1 MSGSEGAGVPRPL
14 RFLPTSL
21 VSRALR
27 DWPQIQSGADV
38 EAAVLFV
45 DIPGFGQ
52 LAERM
57 SAGGLAGAEKL
68 GQFLDRLFGSV
79 IDRIEAYGGE
89 VVALPG
95 DAVSAIWSAEDADI
109 QSCVRRAAA
118 AALDIQ
124 NLAGAERP
132 DLLARLRFHVAVGC
146 GPLWIGTAGADGA
159 QRLPCATGGAMVD
172 TARAAAEVSPG
183 TVAVTAQ
190 AAARLQGLAVLSGDG
205 QRHRLSRMT
214 SAEPPPARARQPLQ
228 LDEVRPFLSPAL
240 AEWLQA
246 GHDDWLA
253 EFRRTSVAF
262 VGLGGVAAAEAFRRD
277 PDQLRQAIALVQT
290 EVGKFQGAVNQVACD
305 DKGLSV
311 LAAWGLRGAT
321 GEHAAVRAAGAASA
335 IRAGLRALGVEGTVG
350 VATGPCFCGPR
361 GSPTHR
367 EYAIVGNCV
376 VTAARLMQLAGDAGV
391 LLDEATVAAA
401 GGRLAGVVPRA
412 VLLKGRVDP
421 VTAYEPAAARP
432 TDGRGPHARDGDAP
446 GRSAIVGRAS
456 ELARVAQ
463 ALDRLSDP
471 AAGPPRVVV
480 EGDAGIGKS
489 TFLAACRRLAED
501 RGLVV
506 LAGAGDAVDRLVP
519 YLAWRSVLRGL
530 LGSGA
535 VAADEARR
543 QLTSPGEAD
552 RLPLLRELL
561 DAELPDNDRTRHL
574 TGAARVEATADLAV
588 RLIQRAL
595 RGRRALVLVDDAQW
609 LDSASWATLR
619 RAAGALPEAAIL
631 VAMRPSELDALPREA
646 RDVLKLGD
654 RLELALGPLAAE
666 DVDKLIATTLLAED
680 VAPQAA
686 EVIRR
691 RAGGNPLFTQQLALA
706 LRDCGFVTV
715 SGRRCRVS
723 SAQLD
728 LSNVG
733 LPGTVDEIVGR
744 RLEELPAT
752 QVLTLKVASVLGSG
766 FDLGSLSSVYPLPHD
781 AKGLRHDVD
790 VLVAR
795 QLLTRE
801 PSPFGADRYSFTH
814 ALTHDAVYARLPYAQ
829 RRDLHGRVA
838 RWLEQVAPSEEGLLA
853 HHWYHADDAQ
863 KACLHAAR
871 AGEHALRIGAN
882 REAAELY
889 ARALELLEQHRGE
902 LGQRVRQS
910 VEAGWLCRLG
920 VALYGLG
927 ELARA
932 RDHLQASIDSLRGRQ
947 RPSRPRWAA
956 ILIRE
961 LAAQIGLRL
970 LDGDTIDDPTAADG
984 LATMAMAAQRL
995 SETFLW
1001 SRENVPMLACTLLSL
1016 NAAER
1021 ARRVAGTARSY
1032 AMLGFSLG
1040 ICGMHGLARWYFS
1053 RALAVAEEHR
1063 DLPGRVFVG
1072 YSRGVYLIGVGRW
1085 AESREAAQQGAA
1097 AARELGDPQ
1106 ESEMIEA
1113 ALGNLEYYTGD
1124 LVGSGA
1130 RYRALWQAARQR
1142 GNAQH
1147 EAWGLY
1153 GEARSLMLQGESARA
1168 EQRLRNALSIF
1179 AENPEEVS
1187 ELICQGLLAEC
1198 RLEQGDL
1205 QQATRHARDAMQLI
1219 RRAPPTVVTALQG
1232 YAAVARVA
1240 LARLSVAPVRTM
1252 SDPIARE
1259 AVQAVRQLR
1268 RYALFF
1274 PIGRPRA
1281 RLMSA
1286 CLLALLGHHRR
1297 AQRRCR
1303 SALSLAQRLG
1313 LPYEEALIHAH
1324 LVAAAPAG
1332 SRERAGHLGQMHRLL
1347 DRMSATVPPTA
1358 I

>member
-1 MSGSEGAGVPRPL
+1 
-14 RFLPTSL
+14 LPTGL

-27 DWPQIQSGADV
+27 DWPQVQSGADV

-57 SAGGLAGAEKL
+57 SADGLAGAEKL
-68 GQFLDRLFGSV
+68 GQFLNSLFGSV
-79 IDRIEAYGGE
+79 IERIEAYGGE
-89 VVALPG
+89 IVALPG
-95 DAVSAIWSAEDADI
+95 DAVSAMWSAEEADI

-124 NLAGAERP
+124 NLAGADRA
-132 DLLARLRFHVAVGC
+132 DVLARLRFHVAVGC
-146 GPLWIGTAGADGA
+146 GRIWIGTVGADGA
-159 QRLPCATGGAMVD
+159 QRLVCATGGAMVD
-172 TARAAAEVSPG
+172 TARTAAEASPG
-183 TVAVTAQ
+183 AVAVTTP
-190 AAARLQGLAVLSGDG
+190 AAARLQGSGVVSLDG

-214 SAEPPPARARQPLQ
+214 LAEVPAARERQPLG

-240 AEWLQA
+240 VEWLQA

-262 VGLGGVAAAEAFRRD
+262 VGLGGAASAEAFRRD
-277 PDQLRQAIALVQT
+277 PEQLRQAISLVQT
-290 EVGKFQGAVNQVACD
+290 EVARFQGTVNQVACD

-311 LAAWGLRGAT
+311 LGAWGLRGAS
-321 GEHAAVRAAGAASA
+321 GEHSAVRAAGAASA
-335 IRAGLRALGVEGTVG
+335 IRAGLRALGVDGTVG

-361 GSPTHR
+361 GSPTRR

-376 VTAARLMQLAGDAGV
+376 VTAARLMQLAGEGGV

-401 GGRLAGVVPRA
+401 GGRLSGVVPRA
-412 VLLKGRVDP
+412 VLLKGRADP
-421 VTAYEPAAARP
+421 ITAYEPASP
-432 TDGRGPHARDGDAP
+432 DGRGQTGKDDEAP
-446 GRSAIVGRAS
+446 GRPTIVGRAS
-456 ELARVAQ
+456 ELAAVAR
-463 ALDRLSDP
+463 ALDRLADP
-471 AAGPPRVVV
+471 ARGAPRVLV
-480 EGDAGIGKS
+480 EGEAGIGKS
-489 TFLAACRRLAED
+489 TFLAACRRLGED
-501 RGLVV
+501 RGLLV

-535 VAADEARR
+535 VAAAEARR
-543 QLTSPGEAD
+543 HLSGPGEAD
-552 RLPLLRELL
+552 RLPLLGELL
-561 DAELPDNDRTRHL
+561 DVELPDNDRTRHL
-574 TGAARVEATADLAV
+574 AGAARVEATADLAV

-595 RGRRALVLVDDAQW
+595 RGRRALLLVDDAQW

-631 VAMRPSELDALPREA
+631 VATRPPNLDDLPREA
-646 RDVLKLGD
+646 RDIFKLAD
-654 RLELALGPLAAE
+654 RLELVLGPLTAE
-666 DVDKLIATTLLAED
+666 DLDKLIATTLAAED
-680 VAPQAA
+680 VAPQAT

-723 SAQLD
+723 SAQLN

-744 RLEELPAT
+744 RLEELPASP
-752 QVLTLKVASVLGSG
+752 VLTLKVASVLGSG

-781 AKGLRHDVD
+781 PKGLRHDVD
-790 VLVAR
+790 LLVAR

-801 PSPFGADRYSFTH
+801 ASAFGADRYSFTH

-838 RWLEQVAPSEEGLLA
+838 RWIERVAPSEEGLLA
-853 HHWYHADDAQ
+853 HHWYHADDAS

-910 VEAGWLCRLG
+910 VEADWLCRLG
-920 VALYGLG
+920 VARYGLG

-932 RDHLQASIDSLRGRQ
+932 RDHLQASIDFFRRRH
-947 RPSRPRWAA
+947 RPARSRWAA
-956 ILIRE
+956 ILVRE
-961 LAAQIGLRL
+961 LGAQIGLRL
-970 LDGDTIDDPTAADG
+970 LDGETLPDPDAADG
-984 LATMAMAAQRL
+984 LATVAMAAQRL
-995 SETFLW
+995 SETYLW
-1001 SRENVPMLACTLLSL
+1001 ARENVPMLACTLLSV

-1021 ARRVAGTARSY
+1021 ARRIAGTARSY
-1032 AMLGFSLG
+1032 AMLAFSLG
-1040 ICGMHGLARWYFS
+1040 VCGMHGLARWYFS
-1053 RALAVAEEHR
+1053 RALAVAEQHR

-1085 AESREAAQQGAA
+1085 GESRKAAEQGAA

-1124 LVGSGA
+1124 LAASGA

-1153 GEARSLMLQGESARA
+1153 GEARSLMLQGEFARA
-1168 EQRLRNALSIF
+1168 EERLRKALSIF

-1187 ELICQGLLAEC
+1187 ELICHGLLAEC
-1198 RLEQGDL
+1198 RLDQGDL
-1205 QQATRHARDAMQLI
+1205 EQATRHARAAMQLI

-1240 LARLSVAPVRTM
+1240 LARLSASPARAASEPVYQ
-1252 SDPIARE
+1252 E
-1259 AVQAVRQLR
+1259 AIHAVRQLR

-1286 CLLALLGHHRR
+1286 CLLSLLGHPRR
-1297 AQRRCR
+1297 AQRRFHG
-1303 SALSLAQRLG
+1303 ALSLAQRLG

-1324 LVAAAPAG
+1324 LGAAAASD
-1332 SRERAGHLGQMHRLL
+1332 SRERASHLAQMHGLIA
-1347 DRMSATVPPTA
+1347 RMNAAVPPTA

>member
-1 MSGSEGAGVPRPL
+1 VPRLL
-14 RFLPTSL
+14 RFLPTGL

-27 DWPQIQSGADV
+27 DGPHVPSGAGV
-38 EAAVLFV
+38 EAALLFV

-68 GQFLDRLFGSV
+68 GQFLNVLFGSV

-95 DAVSAIWSAEDADI
+95 DAVSAMWSAEDADI
-109 QSCVRRAAA
+109 QSCVRRAGA

-124 NLAGAERP
+124 NLAGVDRA
-132 DLLARLRFHVAVGC
+132 DMLAPLRCHVAVGC
-146 GPLWIGTAGADGA
+146 GPIWIGTVGADGA
-159 QRLPCATGGAMVD
+159 QRMACATGGAMVD
-172 TARAAAEVSPG
+172 VARTASEASPG
-183 TVAVTAQ
+183 AVAVTTEVAKH
-190 AAARLQGLAVLSGDG
+190 LQGRAVINRDG
-205 QRHRLSRMT
+205 PRHRLARMT
-214 SAEPPPARARQPLQ
+214 SGEAPPVRHRQALG

-262 VGLGGVAAAEAFRRD
+262 VGLGGAAAAEAFRRD
-277 PDQLRQAIALVQT
+277 PEQLRRAIALVQA
-290 EVGKFQGAVNQVACD
+290 EVAKFQGTVNQVACD

-335 IRAGLRALGVEGTVG
+335 IRAGLRGLGVDGTVG

-361 GSPTHR
+361 GSATRR
-367 EYAIVGNCV
+367 EYAIVGSCV
-376 VTAARLMQLAGDAGV
+376 VTAARLMQLAGEGGV

-401 GGRLAGVVPRA
+401 GGRLSGVAPRA
-412 VLLKGRVDP
+412 VLLKGRTDP
-421 VTAYEPAAARP
+421 VTAYEPAPARP
-432 TDGRGPHARDGDAP
+432 ADGRGQPGRNDEAP
-446 GRSAIVGRAS
+446 GRPSMVGRAS
-456 ELARVAQ
+456 ELALVARV
-463 ALDRLSDP
+463 LDRLADR
-471 AAGPPRVVV
+471 AAGTRRVVV
-480 EGDAGIGKS
+480 EGEAGIGKS
-489 TFLAACRRLAED
+489 TFLAACRRLAEG

-535 VAADEARR
+535 VAVEEARR
-543 QLTSPGEAD
+543 LLTGSGEAD
-552 RLPLLRELL
+552 RLPLLGELL
-561 DAELPDNDRTRHL
+561 EAELLDNDRTRHL
-574 TGAARVEATADLAV
+574 AGSARVEATADLAV
-588 RLIQRAL
+588 RLVERAL

-619 RAAGALPEAAIL
+619 RAAGALADAVIL
-631 VAMRPSELDALPREA
+631 IAMRPTDLEALPREA

-654 RLELALGPLAAE
+654 RVELALGPLEAD
-666 DVDKLIATTLLAED
+666 DVDKLIATTLSAED
-680 VAPQAA
+680 VAPQAI

-744 RLEELPAT
+744 RLEELPAAP
-752 QVLTLKVASVLGSG
+752 VLALKVASVLGSG

-853 HHWYHADDAQ
+853 HHWYHADDAR

-889 ARALELLEQHRGE
+889 ARALELLQQHRGE
-902 LGQRVRQS
+902 LGERVRQS
-910 VEAGWLCRLG
+910 VEADWLCRLG

-932 RDHLQASIDSLRGRQ
+932 RDHLQASIDFLRRRQ
-947 RPSRPRWAA
+947 RAARPRWAA
-956 ILIRE
+956 ILVRE
-961 LAAQIGLRL
+961 LGAQIGLRL
-970 LDGDTIDDPTAADG
+970 LNGDTIDDPAGADG
-984 LATMAMAAQRL
+984 LATVAMAAQRL

-1001 SRENVPMLACTLLSL
+1001 SRENVPMLACTLLSV

-1021 ARRVAGTARSY
+1021 ARRISGTARSY

-1040 ICGMHGLARWYFS
+1040 ICGMHGLARWYFA
-1053 RALAVAEEHR
+1053 RALAVAEAHR

-1085 AESREAAQQGAA
+1085 AESRQAAEEGAA

-1113 ALGNLEYYTGD
+1113 ALGNLDYYTGD
-1124 LVGSGA
+1124 LTGSAA

-1153 GEARSLMLQGESARA
+1153 GEARSLMLQGDRARA
-1168 EQRLRNALSIF
+1168 EERVRNALSIF

-1187 ELICQGLLAEC
+1187 ELICRGLLAEC
-1198 RLEQGDL
+1198 CLDQGDL
-1205 QQATRHARDAMQLI
+1205 EQAARHARDAMQLI

-1240 LARLSVAPVRTM
+1240 VARLAAAPARTM
-1252 SDPIARE
+1252 SDPLCRE

-1286 CLLALLGHHRR
+1286 CLLSLLGHRHRAHRR
-1297 AQRRCR
+1297 YR
-1303 SALSLAQRLG
+1303 SALALAQRLG

-1324 LVAAAPAG
+1324 LVAVSPAG
-1332 SRERAGHLGQMHRLL
+1332 SREGAGHLGEMHRLL